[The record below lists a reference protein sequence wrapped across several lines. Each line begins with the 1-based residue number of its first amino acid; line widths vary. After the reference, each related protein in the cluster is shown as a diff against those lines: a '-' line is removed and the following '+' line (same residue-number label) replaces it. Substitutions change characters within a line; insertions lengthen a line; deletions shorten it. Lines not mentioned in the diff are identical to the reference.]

1 MSSDRTEAVDFRH
14 SLITAAS
21 CSLAAMFVFF
31 LHCDNPWWGVI
42 SAWVIS
48 SADFHQSSL
57 KAMLRVAGTLVGYFA
72 GLICASVTE
81 GEPIWQAL
89 VLFLIGAIGMTMRFR
104 SKFSYAWIIGS
115 ATAFILVVLD
125 LTEPGSIYATAQY
138 RLYEIISGVVAAWLC
153 ARVLRP
159 LLGLSSRVK
168 ETESISAGSSINLTP
183 IELKMLIVVGGSVPV
198 ITTLLWSWLHLPSL
212 VQAIVTVLVTL
223 DRNIANAQNRV
234 TQRVLGCALGGAVG
248 LVAAE
253 FATSSLF
260 AWSVIL
266 FGGIFLFSRLHLST
280 GPFSYVGTQAG
291 VAFILAI
298 VTGNNPP
305 DTIGPVIGRIAGMT
319 GGVLVVG
326 TVCFVLK
333 GWRGA
338 TRMTNSQ

>member
-1 MSSDRTEAVDFRH
+1 MSSDRTESVDLRH

-21 CSLAAMFVFF
+21 CWLAAIFVFF

-48 SADFHQSSL
+48 STDFHQSSL
-57 KAMLRVAGTLVGYFA
+57 KAMLRVAGTLAGYFV

-89 VLFLIGAIGMTMRFR
+89 ALFLIGAIGMSMRFR
-104 SKFSYAWIIGS
+104 SRFSYAWVIGS
-115 ATAFILVVLD
+115 ATALILIVLD
-125 LTEPGSIYATAQY
+125 LTDPGSIYETAQY

-153 ARVLRP
+153 ARLLRP
-159 LLGLSSRVK
+159 LLGLSSGAR
-168 ETESISAGSSINLTP
+168 ETESVGAGSSTNLTP
-183 IELKMLIVVGGSVPV
+183 SELKMLIMVGGLVPV
-198 ITTLLWSWLHLPSL
+198 ITTLFWSWLRLPSL
-212 VQAIVTVLVTL
+212 VQAIVTALVTL
-223 DRNIANAQNRV
+223 DRNIASAEIRV
-234 TQRVLGCALGGAVG
+234 TQRILGCVLGGAVG

-253 FATSSLF
+253 IATSSLF

-266 FGGIFLFSRLHLST
+266 FGGIFLFSWLHLST

-326 TVCFVLK
+326 SVCFVLK
-333 GWRGA
+333 ARGA
-338 TRMTNSQ
+338 TRMINSR

>member
-1 MSSDRTEAVDFRH
+1 MNSDRIEVDLRY

-21 CSLAAMFVFF
+21 CWLAAMLVFF
-31 LHCDNPWWGVI
+31 FHCDNPWWGVI

-57 KAMLRVAGTLVGYFA
+57 KALLRVAGTLAGYFV

-89 VLFLIGAIGMTMRFR
+89 ALFLIGAIGMSMRFR
-104 SKFSYAWIIGS
+104 SQFSYAWIIGS

-125 LTEPGSIYATAQY
+125 LTDPGSIYETAQY

-159 LLGLSSRVK
+159 LLGLSSQVK
-168 ETESISAGSSINLTP
+168 EAEASAGSSIKLTP
-183 IELKMLIVVGGSVPV
+183 SELRMLIVVGGSVPV

-212 VQAIVTVLVTL
+212 VQAIATALVTL
-223 DRNIANAQNRV
+223 DRNVANAQIRV
-234 TQRVLGCALGGAVG
+234 TQRVLGCVLGGVVG

-266 FGGIFLFSRLHLST
+266 FGGIFLFSWLHLST

-326 TVCFVLK
+326 SVCFVLK
-333 GWRGA
+333 AWTALRA
-338 TRMTNSQ
+338 SSIADSQ